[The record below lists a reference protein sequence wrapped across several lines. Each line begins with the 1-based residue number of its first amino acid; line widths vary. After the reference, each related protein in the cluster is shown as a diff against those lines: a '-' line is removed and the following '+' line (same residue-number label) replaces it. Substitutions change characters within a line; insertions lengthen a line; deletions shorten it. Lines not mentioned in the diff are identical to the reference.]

1 MSDGLLLGISG
12 SLRSISVNTKLVREA
27 ARLYAPGRFVEA
39 DLNLPLYD
47 GDLESAEGIPAPVR
61 TLIDQIEAA
70 EAIVIST
77 PEYNKGPSGVLKNA
91 LDWISRDKPVRWN
104 DKPVAVMSAAA
115 GRAGGERA
123 QLILRTFMVPFQAR
137 VIAGPELHLA
147 VADKQFD
154 DDGRL
159 VSDRYVGALQTL
171 MDNLRA
177 EVARAS

>member
-12 SLRSISVNTKLVREA
+12 SLRTASVNRKLVREA
-27 ARLYAPGRFVEA
+27 ARLYAPARFIEA
-39 DLNLPLYD
+39 DVALPLYD
-47 GDLESAEGIPAPVR
+47 GDLEEAGGVPDGVARLV
-61 TLIDQIEAA
+61 DQIEEA

-91 LDWISRDKPVRWN
+91 LDWVSRVKPVRWQ

-123 QLILRTFMVPFQAR
+123 QLILRTFMVPFRAR

-147 VADKQFD
+147 GADKQFGE
-154 DDGRL
+154 DGQL
-159 VSDRYVGALQTL
+159 TSELYLKTLQEL
-171 MDNLRA
+171 MDALRA
-177 EVARAS
+177 EARR